1 MKSSGSFFKIS
12 VVALTLVMSFSQC
25 KKITDDTVVEPVEKV
40 VVNNSIDELN
50 SRVSYYQDAVFSTT
64 GDKSKSGNYFWYYVA
79 EVAAPTFNGNLLSA
93 SHVDI
98 IDNKAYVA
106 YNVQGSTYAGGIE
119 VIDLS
124 NPAYPTIITQILFN
138 GSDANAVAADI
149 EGTNNDRDVYLA
161 LSSFKKGAL
170 LRRLNTQDGQ
180 FTGGFADLSLS
191 KYLAGSNIS
200 ASANGISCTN
210 DYVYV
215 TSGQTYGG
223 VFQVLKDNFSVIN
236 TDPYSAAKY
245 TVINGASAGAKQ
257 ITLTT
262 GDQSKLHVYDVGSSI
277 NKQTWDIGSIVH
289 QNVDEPYFGKS
300 AMHIDQGSNICYVA
314 MGMNGA
320 KAFDITTGG
329 LVYNSP
335 AGMLTTGNTN
345 GLSKDELFI
354 YLANGADGLFVGKT
368 PSSSGEIIPVQVWDM
383 DEITA
388 SANLVM
394 AQNDWLFV
402 AKGGGGF
409 KILKRVRESI
419 YPPVCDYDTT
429 GLPECLEEFEFCAEL
444 PAHMD
449 ITLPERVNAFV
460 NRPDYFLNQN
470 LEVELEENAHL
481 SIVFISEGAAFHNT
495 FGYYY
500 YPSNNP
506 PTSVEDIQSTMH
518 IVYPDASEIYSGGYL
533 QAGDMVRIPE
543 VFPAGTT
550 VGFFMLA
557 NAFKDGDV
565 TEGLYQHYTRPE
577 FNYKGLQ
584 QHLLMYDSICGA
596 VTIGIEDILSDRGDK
611 DFNDLVFQLLIEPET
626 AFNKEMIVQIPP
638 Q

>member
-1 MKSSGSFFKIS
+1 MLAAVSII
-12 VVALTLVMSFSQC
+12 LVFSQC
-25 KKITDDTVVEPVEKV
+25 KKISDDTEVEPTETVL
-40 VVNNSIDELN
+40 VNNSVDELN
-50 SRVSYYQDAVFSTT
+50 SRVTYFQDAVFSTR
-64 GDKSKSGNYFWYYVA
+64 GGKSKSNNYYWYYVA
-79 EVAAPTFNGNLLSA
+79 EVAAPIFNGNLLSA

-149 EGTNNDRDVYLA
+149 DGSNSSRDVYLA

-170 LRRLNTQDGQ
+170 LRKLSTNNGQ
-180 FTGGFADLSLS
+180 FTGGFYDLSLS
-191 KYLAGSNIS
+191 KYLSGSNIS

-210 DYVYV
+210 DYLYV

-223 VFQVLKDNFSVIN
+223 VFQVSKDNFTVTN
-236 TDPYSAAKY
+236 ADPYSAAKY
-245 TVINGASAGAKQ
+245 TVTNGATVGSKQ
-257 ITLTT
+257 VTLST
-262 GDQSKLHVYDVGSSI
+262 GDQSKLHVYEVGNSL
-277 NKQTWDIGSIVH
+277 NKQTRDIGTITH

-300 AMHIDQGSNICYVA
+300 AMHMDNGSNICYVA
-314 MGMNGA
+314 MGMYGA
-320 KAFDITTGG
+320 KAFDINSGN
-329 LVYNSP
+329 VVFNSP
-335 AGMLTTGNTN
+335 SNMLTTGNTN
-345 GLSKDELFI
+345 GLSKDDLFI
-354 YLANGADGLFVGKT
+354 YLANGADGLFVGKN
-368 PSSSGEIIPVQVWDM
+368 PSGSGEIIPVQVWDM
-383 DEITA
+383 DEIAA

-394 AQNDWLFV
+394 AANDWLFV

-409 KILKRVRESI
+409 KILKRVHQSI
-419 YPPVCDYDTT
+419 YPPVCDYDNT

-500 YPSNNP
+500 YPTNNP
-506 PTSVEDIQSTMH
+506 PSSLEDIQSTMH

-533 QAGDMVRIPE
+533 QAGDMVRIPDE
-543 VFPAGTT
+543 FSAGTT

-557 NAFKDGDV
+557 NAFKDGEV
-565 TEGLYQHYTRPE
+565 TEGLYQHYTRRE
-577 FNYKGLQ
+577 FNYRGLQ
-584 QHLLMYDSICGA
+584 QHLLMYDSICGC
-596 VTIGIEDILSDRGDK
+596 VTIGIEDLLSDRGDK
-611 DFNDLVFQLLIEPET
+611 DFNDIVFQVLIEPET